1 MKTIV
6 TKTNGSW
13 QLEQIEDG
21 KIFDDN
27 MKAVRFFEKKIEE
40 KKKNGSSLKH
50 NRPSFIDS
58 EHTDFLSYLQAMR
71 DDDDN

>member
-27 MKAVRFFEKKIEE
+27 MKAVKFFEKKIEE
-40 KKKNGSSLKH
+40 KKENGKLV
-50 NRPSFIDS
+50 
-58 EHTDFLSYLQAMR
+58 EGEDFLTYLEDA
-71 DDDDN
+71 N

>member
-13 QLEQIEDG
+13 QLEQVEDG

-27 MKAVRFFEKKIEE
+27 MKAVRFLEKKIEE
-40 KKKNGSSLKH
+40 KKKNGAPLKH
-50 NRPSFIDS
+50 NRPYFMDS
-58 EHTDFLSYLQAMR
+58 EHTDFLSYLKAMR
-71 DDDDN
+71 DDDN

>member
-1 MKTIV
+1 MKTLV

-13 QLEQIEDG
+13 QLEQVEDG

-40 KKKNGSSLKH
+40 KKENGKLV
-50 NRPSFIDS
+50 
-58 EHTDFLSYLQAMR
+58 EGEDFLTYLKNA
-71 DDDDN
+71 N

>member
-27 MKAVRFFEKKIEE
+27 MKAVRFFEKKIED
-40 KKKNGSSLKH
+40 KKENGKLV
-50 NRPSFIDS
+50 
-58 EHTDFLSYLQAMR
+58 EGEDFLTYLKNA
-71 DDDDN
+71 N

>member
-40 KKKNGSSLKH
+40 KKENGKLV
-50 NRPSFIDS
+50 
-58 EHTDFLSYLQAMR
+58 EGEDFLTYLEDA
-71 DDDDN
+71 N

>member
-1 MKTIV
+1 MKTIL

-27 MKAVRFFEKKIEE
+27 MKAVRFFEKKIED
-40 KKKNGSSLKH
+40 KKENGKLV
-50 NRPSFIDS
+50 
-58 EHTDFLSYLQAMR
+58 EGEDFLTYLKNA
-71 DDDDN
+71 N

>member
-13 QLEQIEDG
+13 QLEQVEDG

-27 MKAVRFFEKKIEE
+27 MKAVRFLEKKIEA
-40 KKKNGSSLKH
+40 KKKNGAPLKH
-50 NRPSFIDS
+50 NRPYFMDS

-71 DDDDN
+71 DDDN

>member
-6 TKTNGSW
+6 TKKNGSW
-13 QLEQIEDG
+13 QLEQVEDG

-27 MKAVRFFEKKIEE
+27 MKAVRFLEKKIEE
-40 KKKNGSSLKH
+40 KKKNGAPLKH
-50 NRPSFIDS
+50 NRPYFMDS

-71 DDDDN
+71 DDDN

>member
-6 TKTNGSW
+6 TKTNGSC

-27 MKAVRFFEKKIEE
+27 MKAVKFFEKKIEE
-40 KKKNGSSLKH
+40 KKENGKLV
-50 NRPSFIDS
+50 
-58 EHTDFLSYLQAMR
+58 EGEDFLTYLEDA
-71 DDDDN
+71 N

>member
-27 MKAVRFFEKKIEE
+27 LKAVRFFEKKIEE
-40 KKKNGSSLKH
+40 KKKNGKLTG
-50 NRPSFIDS
+50 
-58 EHTDFLSYLQAMR
+58 EDFLTYLKR
-71 DDDDN
+71 SLDNKNAN

>member
-6 TKTNGSW
+6 TKKNGSW

-27 MKAVRFFEKKIEE
+27 MKAVKFFEKKIEE
-40 KKKNGSSLKH
+40 KKENGKLV
-50 NRPSFIDS
+50 
-58 EHTDFLSYLQAMR
+58 EGEDFLTYLEDA
-71 DDDDN
+71 N

>member
-40 KKKNGSSLKH
+40 KKKNGRLV
-50 NRPSFIDS
+50 RG
-58 EHTDFLSYLQAMR
+58 EDFLTYLNDA
-71 DDDDN
+71 N

>member
-40 KKKNGSSLKH
+40 KKENGKLV
-50 NRPSFIDS
+50 
-58 EHTDFLSYLQAMR
+58 EGEDFLTYLKNA
-71 DDDDN
+71 N

>member
-13 QLEQIEDG
+13 QLEQVEDG

-27 MKAVRFFEKKIEE
+27 MKAVRFLEKKIKE
-40 KKKNGSSLKH
+40 KKKNGAPLKH
-50 NRPSFIDS
+50 NRPYFMDS

-71 DDDDN
+71 DDDN